1 MAPSA
6 TIDEMA
12 PMHLPVHP
20 KLSSVNAS
28 VLHGPRDLRLL
39 IVTRGRDPYSRPSQ
53 VNMRSTD
60 KLIYMQEVRSIEE
73 PGVGELQI
81 AVKSTGICGS
91 DVSYYKKFANGDLC
105 ACAPLSL
112 GHESSGVVVSIG
124 PQVSGFRVGDRV
136 ALEVGIP
143 CGQCT
148 ICRKGRYNLCKRMR
162 FRSSAK
168 SVPHFQGTLQE
179 RINHPAVWCY
189 KLPEHVSFDAAAL
202 LEPLSVAIHAVNR
215 ASPTPGSSAL
225 VMGAGTVG
233 LLTAAMAR
241 RSGCTNVTI
250 CDLDAGRVNYAI
262 SKGFATHGYVI
273 QRPLHTSSSSSSFGT
288 DGSGASTPLEPG
300 VITPAS
306 LFSDSIHGKLEGA
319 KGLAA
324 ELLAVTDT
332 DFDLGDEDED
342 DGVDYA
348 FECTGKEVCMH
359 TSIYATRPGGK
370 VIMVGMGTPI
380 QTLPLS
386 AAHLREVDILGIFR
400 YANTY
405 STGVRLLCGQQNG
418 GHGGYQ
424 FPKLDDM
431 VTHRFKGLAA
441 AKKAFELA
449 SRTIDDKGN
458 LVLKV
463 VIEA

>member
-6 TIDEMA
+6 IIDEMA
-12 PMHLPVHP
+12 PMHLPVHS
-20 KLSSVNAS
+20 KSSPVNAS
-28 VLHGPRDLRLL
+28 VLHGPGDMRL
-39 IVTRGRDPYSRPSQ
+39 
-53 VNMRSTD
+53 
-60 KLIYMQEVRSIEE
+60 EVKSIED

-81 AVKSTGICGS
+81 AIRSTGICGS

-112 GHESSGVVVSIG
+112 GHESSGVVVAMG

-136 ALEVGIP
+136 ALEVGLP
-143 CGQCT
+143 CGQCN

-215 ASPTPGSSAL
+215 ACPTPGSTAL
-225 VMGAGTVG
+225 VTGAGTVG

-250 CDLDAGRVNYAI
+250 CDLDAGRVDYAI
-262 SKGFATHGYVI
+262 EKGFATHGYVI

-288 DGSGASTPLEPG
+288 DSSGASSPLETG
-300 VITPAS
+300 NTTPAS

-324 ELLAVTDT
+324 DLLALTST
-332 DFDLGDEDED
+332 PLDLENEDED
-342 DGVDYA
+342 NGVDYT

-405 STGVRLLCGQQNG
+405 PTGIRLLCGQQNVGGG

-431 VTHRFKGLAA
+431 VTHRFKGLGA

-449 SRTIDDKGN
+449 SRTVDDKGN

>member
-1 MAPSA
+1 
-6 TIDEMA
+6 
-12 PMHLPVHP
+12 MHLPVHS
-20 KLSSVNAS
+20 KSSVNVS
-28 VLHGPRDLRLL
+28 VLHGPRDLRL
-39 IVTRGRDPYSRPSQ
+39 
-53 VNMRSTD
+53 
-60 KLIYMQEVRSIEE
+60 EVRPIED

-81 AVKSTGICGS
+81 AIKSTGICGS
-91 DVSYYKKFANGDLC
+91 DVSYYNKFANGDLC

-112 GHESSGVVVSIG
+112 GHESSGVVVAMGSH
-124 PQVSGFRVGDRV
+124 VSDFRIGDRV
-136 ALEVGIP
+136 ALE
-143 CGQCT
+143 
-148 ICRKGRYNLCKRMR
+148 RMR

-179 RINHPAVWCY
+179 RINHPAAWCY

-215 ASPTPGSSAL
+215 ACPTPGSSAL

-250 CDLDAGRVNYAI
+250 CDLDVGRVDYAL

-273 QRPLHTSSSSSSFGT
+273 QRPLHTSSSSSSFST
-288 DGSGASTPLEPG
+288 DASGASTPLEVG
-300 VITPAS
+300 AMTPAS

-324 ELLAVTDT
+324 ELLTLTNTV
-332 DFDLGDEDED
+332 FGLQDEDENE
-342 DGVDYA
+342 GVDYS

-405 STGVRLLCGQQNG
+405 PTGIRLLCGQQNG
-418 GHGGYQ
+418 SGYGGYQ

-449 SRTIDDKGN
+449 SRTMDDNGN